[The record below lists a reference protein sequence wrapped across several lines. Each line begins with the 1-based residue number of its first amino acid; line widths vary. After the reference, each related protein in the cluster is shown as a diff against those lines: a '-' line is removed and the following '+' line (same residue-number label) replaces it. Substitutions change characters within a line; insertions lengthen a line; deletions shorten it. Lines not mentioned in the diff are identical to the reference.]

1 MLCAVSGIFIS
12 LPTTTY
18 NKMILYGMWQRSLTL
33 RMLLQSAIA
42 TAFNTLNVIYSW
54 LPAKHHFNVN
64 VMCVQYDDNGLSS
77 LKHAQLVRHANSKAA
92 TTRTTTAKWKWAL
105 DGDFF
110 FCFVSHSTPHT
121 SDTFNSTWHV
131 SASVCAVRV
140 RVSFQSTIKD
150 AFTTAG
156 VCKTFGDCQSVLCE
170 EKEFRPYA

>member
-1 MLCAVSGIFIS
+1 MADPWPDRCRSNNERERLSSWLCMLCAVSGIFIS

-110 FCFVSHSTPHT
+110 FCFVSHSTEHT
-121 SDTFNSTWHV
+121 TYERHIQFNMACV
-131 SASVCAVRV
+131 SECVCCP
-140 RVSFQSTIKD
+140 SS
-150 AFTTAG
+150 
-156 VCKTFGDCQSVLCE
+156 CKFS
-170 EKEFRPYA
+170 KHN